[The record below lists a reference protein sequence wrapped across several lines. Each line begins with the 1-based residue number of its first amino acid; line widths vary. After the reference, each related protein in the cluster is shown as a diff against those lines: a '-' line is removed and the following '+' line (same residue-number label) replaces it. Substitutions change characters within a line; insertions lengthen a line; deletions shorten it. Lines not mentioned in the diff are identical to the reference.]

1 MPEVK
6 EEATTNPIIPDVGA
20 MHLGDNL
27 SIKPDIDNPNANVTL
42 MPSPQLEGRKFSAEQ
57 LLNQTTAKKLVI
69 LGDPGIGK
77 TTLMSYFAV
86 MLARKQPE
94 KLGLTAQV
102 DWLPILLRIRDLAR
116 VPDIGILDFIEQFAQ
131 KTLGIATL
139 PVGFFE
145 HWLKEGKALI
155 LLDGLDEVANPAK
168 REAIVDKIRCFLGQ
182 FQQNRAIITSRPAGY
197 RRDFFH
203 TTEFPHYWLQ
213 KFDQERIQ
221 LFIEQWYNSRI
232 RDPKEAQRFKD
243 SLREVLEEQQRIQ
256 LLAQNPLLLTIIALI
271 HRYERY
277 LPRKRYKLYDRAV
290 KTLLTNWEKRK
301 DVDEHWQ
308 LEYLTR
314 DDLERLMK
322 RLAYWIHC
330 QGDTG
335 DKEGGTL
342 IDREKLISKL
352 GKFIAKQKRLEPYQ
366 AKEEAKRFVQ
376 LVQNRAG
383 LLNEQG
389 QDYYAF
395 VHKTFQEYLAAEE
408 IIYLQENNNFKK
420 VLKHIQQYLHNPH
433 WREVLLLLIAQ
444 QKPKKA
450 TKVLKAILG
459 HDTPYENWLHRNL
472 FFAGSCL
479 AEDIQVTDEDLV
491 KEILQQLVELEI
503 SKDELVGENIRN
515 QVRQKLYSLSK
526 SRFEKQALELVKAA
540 GDKVEEERLWKYQAE
555 LGEKEA
561 VIEMLLGQL
570 ANKDSTTSAI
580 EALVKLGRDS
590 EKVHQALL
598 ELLKDNDKQ
607 MRISA
612 AKALVKLGKYS
623 EKVDQAL
630 LGLLKDENQP
640 VRIQAIRAL
649 AQLGKYSEKVDQA
662 LLGLLT
668 DENQP
673 VRILAVMALAQLG
686 KYSEKVHQALLG
698 LLKDN
703 DKQMRI
709 SAAKALGELGKDLE
723 EVHQVLLKLLTDEDE
738 SVRME
743 VVVMLGQL
751 GKDSEKVHQALLV
764 LLKDNDKQMRISAAE
779 ALGELGKDSEEVH
792 QVLLKLLTDEDES
805 VRISA
810 AEALVQ
816 LGKDSE
822 EVHQALLKLLTDEDE
837 SVRISAAKALG
848 QLGKDSEKVHQAL
861 LALLTDENQF
871 MRFLATE
878 ALVQLGKDS
887 EKVHQALLALL
898 TDEDESVRIEV
909 VVMLGQLG
917 KDSEE
922 VHQALLKLLTDENQF
937 VRFFTA
943 RVLSDLGKKSSKVT
957 PAVIHWIEQ
966 HQDSEYVGSGID
978 ALWDLVVQD

>member
-6 EEATTNPIIPDVGA
+6 EEATTNPIIPDVRA
-20 MHLGDNL
+20 KHLGDNSL
-27 SIKPDIDNPNANVTL
+27 IKPKGYNPNADAPYVANATL
-42 MPSPQLEGRKFSAEQ
+42 MPSAGWGQGRKFSAEQ

-168 REAIVDKIRCFLGQ
+168 REEIVDKIRCFLGQ

-232 RDPKEAQRFKD
+232 RDPKEAQRCKD
-243 SLREVLEEQQRIQ
+243 SLKEALEERQRIQ

-271 HRYERY
+271 HRYEAY

-314 DDLERLMK
+314 DDLERLMQ

-330 QGDTG
+330 QGDTE

-342 IDREKLISKL
+342 IERDKLISKL
-352 GKFIAKQKRLEPYQ
+352 GKFIAKQKQLELYQ

-408 IIYLQENNNFKK
+408 IRYLQENNNFKK

-450 TKVLKAILG
+450 TKVLKAILER
-459 HDTPYENWLHRNL
+459 DTAYEPWLHRNL

-479 AEDIQVTDEDLV
+479 AEDIEVADEDLV
-491 KEILQQLVELEI
+491 KDILQQLVALET
-503 SKDELVGENIRN
+503 SEDELVGESICY
-515 QVRQKLYSLSK
+515 QAMKTLCSLSE
-526 SRFEKQALELVKAA
+526 SRFEKQALQLVKAV
-540 GDKVEEERLWKYQAE
+540 GDEVEEEQLWEYQAK

-561 VIEMLLGQL
+561 VIEMRLEQL
-570 ANKDSTTSAI
+570 ADENQQVRISAVEALGKLGKDSEES
-580 EALVKLGRDS
+580 
-590 EKVHQALL
+590 HQALL
-598 ELLKDNDKQ
+598 ELLTDNDKQ

-612 AKALVKLGKYS
+612 AKALVKLGKDS
-623 EKVDQAL
+623 EKVHQAL

-640 VRIQAIRAL
+640 VRIEAVRAL
-649 AQLGKYSEKVDQA
+649 AQLGKDSE
-662 LLGLLT
+662 
-668 DENQP
+668 E
-673 VRILAVMALAQLG
+673 
-686 KYSEKVHQALLG
+686 VHQALLA
-698 LLKDN
+698 LLTDN

-709 SAAKALGELGKDLE
+709 SAAKALVK
-723 EVHQVLLKLLTDEDE
+723 
-738 SVRME
+738 
-743 VVVMLGQL
+743 L
-751 GKDSEKVHQALLV
+751 GKDSEKVHQALLG
-764 LLKDNDKQMRISAAE
+764 LLTDNDKPMRILSVMALGELGKDSEEVYQALLALLTDEDELVRMEVVVMLGELGKDSEEVHQALLALLTDNDKQMRILAAE

-792 QVLLKLLTDEDES
+792 KALLALLTHDDQQM
-805 VRISA
+805 RLQA
-810 AEALVQ
+810 AEALVK

-822 EVHQALLKLLTDEDE
+822 EVHK
-837 SVRISAAKALG
+837 
-848 QLGKDSEKVHQAL
+848 AL
-861 LALLTDENQF
+861 LALLTHDDQQ
-871 MRFLATE
+871 MRLQTAE
-878 ALVQLGKDS
+878 ALVK
-887 EKVHQALLALL
+887 
-898 TDEDESVRIEV
+898 
-909 VVMLGQLG
+909 LG

-922 VHQALLKLLTDENQF
+922 VHKALLALLTDKDTF
-937 VRFFTA
+937 MRFLA
-943 RVLSDLGKKSSKVT
+943 ASVLKQLVKNSGEIT
-957 PAVIHWIEQ
+957 PALIQWIEQ
-966 HQDSEYVGSGID
+966 HQDSEYTGRGINV
-978 ALWDLVVQD
+978 LWNLVVQDER

>member
-1 MPEVK
+1 
-6 EEATTNPIIPDVGA
+6 
-20 MHLGDNL
+20 
-27 SIKPDIDNPNANVTL
+27 
-42 MPSPQLEGRKFSAEQ
+42 
-57 LLNQTTAKKLVI
+57 
-69 LGDPGIGK
+69 
-77 TTLMSYFAV
+77 MSYFAV

-116 VPDIGILDFIEQFAQ
+116 IPDIGILDFIEQFVQ
-131 KTLGIATL
+131 KTLGIAVL

-168 REAIVDKIRCFLGQ
+168 REKIVDKIRCFLGQ

-243 SLREVLEEQQRIQ
+243 SLREVLEEQERIQ

-271 HRYERY
+271 HRYEAY

-342 IDREKLISKL
+342 IDRDKLISKL
-352 GKFIAKQKRLEPYQ
+352 GKFIAKQKQLELYQ
-366 AKEEAKRFVQ
+366 AKEEAKRFLQ

-479 AEDIQVTDEDLV
+479 AEDIQVADEDLV
-491 KEILQQLVELEI
+491 TEILQQLVALEI
-503 SKDELVGENIRN
+503 SENELVGGRIRY
-515 QVRQKLYSLSK
+515 QVKQTLFSLSK

-555 LGEKEA
+555 LGEKKA
-561 VIEMLLGQL
+561 VIEMLLEQL
-570 ANKDSTTSAI
+570 ADEDVEVRTSA
-580 EALVKLGRDS
+580 V
-590 EKVHQALL
+590 
-598 ELLKDNDKQ
+598 
-607 MRISA
+607 
-612 AKALVKLGKYS
+612 
-623 EKVDQAL
+623 
-630 LGLLKDENQP
+630 
-640 VRIQAIRAL
+640 
-649 AQLGKYSEKVDQA
+649 
-662 LLGLLT
+662 
-668 DENQP
+668 
-673 VRILAVMALAQLG
+673 
-686 KYSEKVHQALLG
+686 
-698 LLKDN
+698 
-703 DKQMRI
+703 
-709 SAAKALGELGKDLE
+709 KALG
-723 EVHQVLLKLLTDEDE
+723 
-738 SVRME
+738 
-743 VVVMLGQL
+743 
-751 GKDSEKVHQALLV
+751 
-764 LLKDNDKQMRISAAE
+764 
-779 ALGELGKDSEEVH
+779 
-792 QVLLKLLTDEDES
+792 
-805 VRISA
+805 
-810 AEALVQ
+810 
-816 LGKDSE
+816 
-822 EVHQALLKLLTDEDE
+822 
-837 SVRISAAKALG
+837 
-848 QLGKDSEKVHQAL
+848 
-861 LALLTDENQF
+861 
-871 MRFLATE
+871 
-878 ALVQLGKDS
+878 
-887 EKVHQALLALL
+887 
-898 TDEDESVRIEV
+898 
-909 VVMLGQLG
+909 
-917 KDSEE
+917 
-922 VHQALLKLLTDENQF
+922 
-937 VRFFTA
+937 
-943 RVLSDLGKKSSKVT
+943 
-957 PAVIHWIEQ
+957 
-966 HQDSEYVGSGID
+966 
-978 ALWDLVVQD
+978 